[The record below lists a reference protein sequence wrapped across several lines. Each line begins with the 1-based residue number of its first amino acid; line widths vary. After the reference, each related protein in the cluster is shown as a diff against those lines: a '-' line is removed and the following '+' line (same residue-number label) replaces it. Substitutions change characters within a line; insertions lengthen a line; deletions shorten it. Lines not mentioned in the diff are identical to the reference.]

1 MTECGGGVALAYLNN
16 TSCSWQEYFPLCLGH
31 YSSGQS
37 YLQIDFQVS
46 VLFCGHICFYLE
58 DVTRLSLGVFWHGRS
73 GLAIRQFLLPSKIP
87 NRRSVH
93 PIAFPAEKDPLM
105 MECPQPLLGW
115 WWWSWKYDISLSLQ
129 SKQGKCR
136 VTHPCMGNADC
147 IPVLPVSAA
156 LFSWPFLHTQYN
168 CIPVLSWLPCS
179 LLTLSSHPVKVHPSA
194 PCLSCPVLSWP
205 FLHIQYYQVFH
216 QFDGST
222 TFRQACLPV
231 STQCDKEREVLRPVI
246 LSEGDRRVEYSPL

>member
-156 LFSWPFLHTQYN
+156 LFFLDPFFTPN
-168 CIPVLSWLPCS
+168 TTASRC
-179 LLTLSSHPVKVHPSA
+179 
-194 PCLSCPVLSWP
+194 CLGCPVLSWP
-205 FLHIQYYQVFH
+205 FL
-216 QFDGST
+216 
-222 TFRQACLPV
+222 P
-231 STQCDKEREVLRPVI
+231 TQ
-246 LSEGDRRVEYSPL
+246 